1 MANKVS
7 KVSYDA
13 VLKKTVMRL
22 IPPPCQ
28 TMVGQSS
35 RRVIEIGESFSLFGK
50 GERRIIQFIW
60 KGRKENHSVYLDG
73 EKGERE
79 GKDES
84 EKGLGGIGSI
94 CSIVLDL

>member
-1 MANKVS
+1 LEREK
-7 KVSYDA
+7 
-13 VLKKTVMRL
+13 
-22 IPPPCQ
+22 
-28 TMVGQSS
+28 
-35 RRVIEIGESFSLFGK
+35 GESFSLFGR

-60 KGRKENHSVYLDG
+60 MER
-73 EKGERE
+73 KGERE